1 MLNKQNTMLF
11 IEKLKDISETPFDSL
26 EKAVALEALD
36 LDSPENTIQFFKDLL
51 QYGCITGMVPS
62 LVYYRDT
69 EAFFDKYYEDIIW
82 LKTEYEESIG
92 QSMEIPHQVKNYLA
106 WFAFEETA
114 RLIADELFLNI

>member
-1 MLNKQNTMLF
+1 MSNKQNILSFT
-11 IEKLKDISETPFDSL
+11 EKIKNISETFTDSL

-36 LDSPENTIQFFKDLL
+36 IDSPENTVRFFKDLL
-51 QYGCITGMVPS
+51 QYGCITGIVPS

-69 EAFFDKYYEDIIW
+69 EVFFDKYYEDIIW

-92 QSMEIPHQVKNYLA
+92 QPMEIPHQIKNYLA

-114 RLIADELFLNI
+114 RKIANELNLDI